1 MTTNGPGTAVAS
13 LGYVDAEGVR
23 RDLVRVRGHVWT
35 VLARTRHAD
44 CEAFRLRGAEAANA
58 GDVRTFLAPFDRPV
72 SIAQPT
78 TWRTVRPRR
87 WLHGLRRMALQAQ
100 PFGGLRAADE
110 SRIDLLPY
118 QLEPAIAIL
127 RHGATRLLIADE
139 VGLGKTI
146 QAGLILRELAAR
158 DDGFRALIVL
168 PAGLRDQWRQE
179 LRDRFELATV
189 QADAIWL
196 LAAARELPPDVNP
209 WSLPGIYISS
219 FDFVKR
225 AEVLRPLE
233 DVTWDLVVF
242 DEAHAAAPA
251 TDRRAAADAIASR
264 SRRVVLLTATPHS
277 GDPAQFDALCRLG
290 QLGDDREPPLLFL
303 RSRADAGAPARRR
316 TTLLTVR
323 PSPAERRMHRL
334 LERYA
339 SRIHRESGRDD
350 PRATLAA
357 IVLRKRALSSAG
369 SLLASA
375 TRRQEL
381 LAGRDIA
388 GELQLALP
396 LGDEDPLADDVG
408 DRTLAVPGLGDA
420 RTEQRVLAA
429 IVDAARVASTAE
441 TKTAFLLR
449 LLRRVKEPMIVFTE
463 YRDTLARLSAALR
476 GAGLMPQ
483 ILHGGMSPDERAET
497 QRAFNQNGTLLLATD
512 AASEGLNLHHRCR
525 AVVHYE
531 LPWSP
536 VRLQQRTGRVD
547 RIGQPKA
554 VHEILLV
561 AADTAE
567 RLVLAPLLRR
577 AAGARHSTSG
587 ASRFFGS
594 LNESRIAAA
603 VLEGE
608 PLLPE
613 TIADERPG
621 DGQPAEL
628 RDEAATELRRLVA
641 RRAWRARSAAVDDG
655 GADRRRLVSTI
666 RVRHLVATAP
676 STILVFA
683 VALQTSDGGIVH
695 SELVPARVEAEVGER
710 QARDVIAERLRDAIE
725 RIGDAHQAVAA
736 RLDRRERDI
745 ASVIPETARQLLQPG
760 LFDRR
765 AVRVADATRRVIGA
779 LVAEAEERIDALC
792 ASAQLMTSIE
802 LLAKLSIA
810 SRRQP

>member
-1 MTTNGPGTAVAS
+1 MAVAS
-13 LGYVDAEGVR
+13 PGCMDPGDGR

-35 VLARTRHAD
+35 VLARTRHTD

-58 GDVRTFLAPFDRPV
+58 GDVRTLLAPFDRPV

-87 WLHGLRRMALQAQ
+87 WLHGLRRMALRVQ
-100 PFGGLRAADE
+100 PFGGLRTADE
-110 SRIDLLPY
+110 CRIDLLPH

-127 RHGATRLLIADE
+127 RHGATRLLIADD

-158 DDGFRALIVL
+158 DEGFRALIVL
-168 PAGLRDQWRQE
+168 PAGLRDQWRLE

-189 QADAIWL
+189 RADAMWL
-196 LAAARELPPDVNP
+196 LAAARDLPPDVNP

-251 TDRRAAADAIASR
+251 TDRRAAANAIASR
-264 SRRVVLLTATPHS
+264 GRRIVLLTATPHS
-277 GDPAQFDALCRLG
+277 GDPAQFEALCGLG
-290 QLGDDREPPLLFL
+290 RLGDDREPPLLFQ

-334 LERYA
+334 LERYTF
-339 SRIHRESGRDD
+339 RIHRESGRDD

-381 LAGRDIA
+381 LAGREMA

-396 LGDEDPLADDVG
+396 LGDEDPLADYVW

-420 RTEQRVLAA
+420 RAEQRVLAA
-429 IVDAARVASTAE
+429 IVHAAGVASTAE
-441 TKTAFLLR
+441 TKTAFLRR
-449 LLRRVKEPMIVFTE
+449 LLRRVEEPVIVFTE

-476 GAGLMPQ
+476 RDGLMPQ

-497 QRAFNQNGTLLLATD
+497 QRAFNRHGTLLLATD

-525 AVVHYE
+525 TVVHYE

-547 RIGQPKA
+547 RIGQAKA

-561 AADTAE
+561 AGDTAE

-577 AAGARHSTSG
+577 AAGARHSTSA

-613 TIADERPG
+613 TIADERPS

-628 RDEAATELRRLVA
+628 RDEAATELRRLLA
-641 RRAWRARSAAVDDG
+641 RRAWRARSAVDHCS
-655 GADRRRLVSTI
+655 ADRRRLVSTI

-683 VALQTSDGGIVH
+683 VALQTPDGGIVH
-695 SELVPARVEAEVGER
+695 SELVPARVEAEVGEG
-710 QARDVIAERLRDAIE
+710 QVRDVIAGRVREVIA
-725 RIGDAHQAVAA
+725 RIGDAHQGVAA
-736 RLDRRERDI
+736 RLGRRERDI
-745 ASVIPETARQLLQPG
+745 ASVIPEAARQLLQPG

-765 AVRVADATRRVIGA
+765 AVRAADATRRAIGA
-779 LVAEAEERIDALC
+779 LVAEAEERIDALG
-792 ASAQLMTSIE
+792 ASAQLTMSIE
-802 LLAKLSIA
+802 LLAKLSMA
-810 SRRQP
+810 SRRRP

>member
-1 MTTNGPGTAVAS
+1 M
-13 LGYVDAEGVR
+13 
-23 RDLVRVRGHVWT
+23 WT
-35 VLARTRHAD
+35 VLGRTRHSD
-44 CEAFRLRGAEAANA
+44 CVAFRLRGAETANA
-58 GDVRTFLAPFDRPV
+58 GDVRTLLAPFDRLVP
-72 SIAQPT
+72 IARPT
-78 TWRTVRPRR
+78 AWRTVRPRR
-87 WLHGLRRMALQAQ
+87 WLHGLRRMALHAQ
-100 PFGGLRAADE
+100 PFGGFRTADE
-110 SRIDLLPY
+110 SRIELLPY
-118 QLEPAIAIL
+118 QLESAIAIL

-158 DDGFRALIVL
+158 DDGFRAIIVM

-179 LRDRFELATV
+179 LRDRFELATIR
-189 QADAIWL
+189 ADATWL
-196 LAAARELPPDVNP
+196 LGVARELPPDVNP
-209 WSLPGIYISS
+209 WSLPGVYISS
-219 FDFVKR
+219 YDFVKR

-233 DVTWDLVVF
+233 EVTWDVVIF
-242 DEAHAAAPA
+242 DEAHAASPA
-251 TDRRAAADAIASR
+251 TDRRAAAQAIASR
-264 SRRVVLLTATPHS
+264 GRRIVLLTATPHS
-277 GDPAQFDALCRLG
+277 GDSAQFEALCAIGR
-290 QLGDDREPPLLFL
+290 LGDDREPPLLFQ
-303 RSRADAGAPARRR
+303 RSRADAGSPVRRR
-316 TTLLTVR
+316 TALLTVR

-375 TRRQEL
+375 ARRQAL
-381 LAGRDIA
+381 LAGRDVP

-420 RTEQRVLAA
+420 REEQRVLAA
-429 IVDAARVASTAE
+429 IVDIARVASSAE

-449 LLRRVKEPMIVFTE
+449 LLRRVKEPVIVFTE

-476 GAGLMPQ
+476 GAGLMAQ
-483 ILHGGMSPDERAET
+483 ILHGGMSPDERSET
-497 QRAFNQNGTLLLATD
+497 QRAFNQDGTLLLATD

-531 LPWSP
+531 LAWSP

-547 RIGQPKA
+547 RIGQTRA

-567 RLVLAPLLRR
+567 RLVLAPLFRR
-577 AAGARHSTSG
+577 AAGARHSTAG
-587 ASRFFGS
+587 ASRFYRS
-594 LNESRIAAA
+594 LTESRIAAA

-613 TIADERPG
+613 TAGDERPA

-628 RDEAATELRRLVA
+628 RDEAAAELRRLVA
-641 RRAWRARSAAVDDG
+641 RRAWRARSATAEDIG
-655 GADRRRLVSTI
+655 GDRQRLVSTI
-666 RVRHLVATAP
+666 RVQHRVAAAA

-683 VALQTSDGGIVH
+683 VALHTSDGGIVH
-695 SELVPARVEAEVGER
+695 SELVPASVEADVGEG
-710 QARDVIAERLRDAIE
+710 QVRDVIAERLRATIE
-725 RIGDAHQAVAA
+725 RIRDAHRAVAA

-745 ASVIPETARQLLQPG
+745 ASVIPEAASQLVQAG

-765 AVRVADATRRVIGA
+765 AVRTADARRRAMGG
-779 LVAEAEERIDALC
+779 LLAEAEERIDALG
-792 ASAQLMTSIE
+792 ASAQLTTSIE
-802 LLAKLSIA
+802 LLAKLSMV
-810 SRRQP
+810 SRRRP